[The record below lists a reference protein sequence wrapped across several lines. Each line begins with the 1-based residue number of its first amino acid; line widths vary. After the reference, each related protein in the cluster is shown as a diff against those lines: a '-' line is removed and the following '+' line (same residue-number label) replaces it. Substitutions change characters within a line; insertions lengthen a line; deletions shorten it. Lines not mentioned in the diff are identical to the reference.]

1 LRVDGE
7 ILLLASVEADNN
19 VVDETVED
27 SVAVGKSVVG
37 SNVIVGSSMVVVV
50 GKGVAKSVG
59 VAVGLEVGESE
70 VGAVVVDRRVGASVG
85 WDVGS
90 FVPIGLI
97 GKHIK

>member
-7 ILLLASVEADNN
+7 ILLLVSVEVDND

-27 SVAVGKSVVG
+27 PVAVGKYVVG
-37 SNVIVGSSMVVVV
+37 SNVIVGSSGVVV
-50 GKGVAKSVG
+50 GEDVDKSVS
-59 VAVGLEVGESE
+59 VAVGLEVGEIE
-70 VGAVVVDRRVGASVG
+70 VGVEVVDTKVGASVG